1 MTDSKSLLPNVVPIE
16 NSGSPFAAGN
26 AARAE
31 NISKMTSLKDINKGG
46 SKRKYKYVKKGGDN
60 TMTVN
65 PLSVPYPNSGGL
77 SDANVTMAKVS
88 AYGDA
93 NRAGDNAWKAKGGR
107 SKVRR
112 SKVRRSKVSTRRR
125 K

>member
-1 MTDSKSLLPNVVPIE
+1 
-16 NSGSPFAAGN
+16 
-26 AARAE
+26 
-31 NISKMTSLKDINKGG
+31 
-46 SKRKYKYVKKGGDN
+46 
-60 TMTVN
+60 
-65 PLSVPYPNSGGL
+65 
-77 SDANVTMAKVS
+77 MAKVS

-112 SKVRRSKVSTRRR
+112 SKVRRSKVRRSKVRRSKVSTRRR